1 MMSASNGAVRGSTL
15 CMWISRED
23 YRSSPAGS
31 GSGDGRAG
39 PGGREIERGL
49 PRTRSPRRSGMGSV
63 VHRRLLGLESEQ
75 VPPQTPRRLRW
86 GQRLM
91 AAYLEFKRGAVV
103 PVHQHEHE
111 QLTHCISG
119 LMRFTLPDGELLLRQ
134 GEGLL
139 IPGNVPHGAEFLE
152 DTVEMDFFS
161 PPRQDWIDKTDAYLR
176 RCRSAGTAPPGAK
189 FPATPGR
196 CRWGGLR
203 SR

>member
-1 MMSASNGAVRGSTL
+1 MMSASDSAVRGSTL
-15 CMWISRED
+15 RIWISRED

-49 PRTRSPRRSGMGSV
+49 PRTRSPRRSGMGCGG
-63 VHRRLLGLESEQ
+63 HRRLLALEAEQ
-75 VPPQTPRRLRW
+75 VTPQIPRRLLW

-119 LMRFTLPDGELLLRQ
+119 LMRFTLPDGELLRPP
-134 GEGLL
+134 GEVLL
-139 IPGNVPHGAEFLE
+139 IPGNVPHGA
-152 DTVEMDFFS
+152 
-161 PPRQDWIDKTDAYLR
+161 
-176 RCRSAGTAPPGAK
+176 
-189 FPATPGR
+189 
-196 CRWGGLR
+196 
-203 SR
+203 